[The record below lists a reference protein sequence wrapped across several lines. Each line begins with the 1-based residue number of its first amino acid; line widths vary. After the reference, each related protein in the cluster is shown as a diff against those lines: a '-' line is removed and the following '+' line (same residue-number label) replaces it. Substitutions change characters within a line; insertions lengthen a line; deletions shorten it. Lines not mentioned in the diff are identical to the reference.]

1 MTSSVN
7 GTAGTKLVGSFKL
20 SLNEEPDLRPD
31 TYSSF
36 RVRAEYFPTCPSVN
50 ESRHVQ
56 SVSVGLWIDGERGVT
71 GKRHVSTEVLHV
83 DQQLVPFPQS
93 EVEETLEAYK
103 QPETC
108 TSL

>member
-1 MTSSVN
+1 M
-7 GTAGTKLVGSFKL
+7 
-20 SLNEEPDLRPD
+20 
-31 TYSSF
+31 
-36 RVRAEYFPTCPSVN
+36 
-50 ESRHVQ
+50 Q